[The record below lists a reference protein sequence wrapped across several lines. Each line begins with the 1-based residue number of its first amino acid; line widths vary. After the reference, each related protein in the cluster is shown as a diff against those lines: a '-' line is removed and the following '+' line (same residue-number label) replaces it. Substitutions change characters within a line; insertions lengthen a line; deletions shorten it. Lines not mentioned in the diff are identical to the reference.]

1 MLPIAM
7 RQIDAI
13 LNSNPFWGIVSFL
26 FLVIGGWW
34 KQDTVKALALF
45 LGWVVG
51 LYVIYGACWRS
62 QAVQDWRL
70 LGGSA
75 LLYTGIVFLLY
86 YGFDPHRSVSRPISG
101 EPVGRGKFIT
111 AVSHL
116 NVGASPVEMTHVPN
130 PPDWRKPTTRMRLVF
145 QDSPLLTNAIQQ
157 QITEDLSAFREY
169 LLGLE
174 IPVPD
179 EFPPI
184 GVSNVPGSAQSR
196 TWGSL
201 PTYRSGATINQG
213 WVLDRRAITEQYA
226 SFVIEEMLRRST
238 EQHPGPG
245 GTQDLIA
252 GSALSQY
259 YNWSFWDYKAENT
272 GGHWSSQLWEIRRAM
287 GKQFTDRLVGFTLR
301 SMLDN
306 PEEGADPNFDLY
318 FYRKIQVADS
328 IIDNNAEKMP
338 EITRTIERSGIN
350 VTEPKATLEFA
361 ATAVKRHDGSFV
373 VDVTVVNKAD
383 IPIGK
388 GQISLYFAPDVN
400 LVREPRGSE
409 KDASRTTLRSYRVF
423 NFESITAHETKKM
436 RLELKPISNSFSSD
450 PIIHFDYVCEGCARD
465 TYSHDLRLK
474 LKDL

>member
-1 MLPIAM
+1 M

-13 LNSNPFWGIVSFL
+13 LNSNPFWGIVSLF
-26 FLVIGGWW
+26 FLVVGGWW
-34 KQDTVKALALF
+34 KGDTVRSLALF
-45 LGWVVG
+45 LGWGMG
-51 LYVIYGACWRS
+51 LYVIYGVCWRS

-70 LGGSA
+70 LGSLA
-75 LLYTGIVFLLY
+75 LVYTGVILFLY
-86 YGFDPHRSVSRPISG
+86 YGVDPHRSVSRPISG
-101 EPVGRGKFIT
+101 EPVGRGKFVTEI
-111 AVSHL
+111 SHL
-116 NVGASPVEMTHVPN
+116 NVGASPVGATHVSN
-130 PPDWRKPTTRMRLVF
+130 PPDWHKPTTTIRLVF
-145 QDSPLLTNAIQQ
+145 QDSPLLTNTIQR

-184 GVSNVPGSAQSR
+184 GISDAPGSTQSR
-196 TWGSL
+196 TLGSL
-201 PTYRSGATINQG
+201 PTYRSRATINEG
-213 WVLDRRAITEQYA
+213 WVLDRRAMTEQYA
-226 SFVIEEMLRRST
+226 SFVMGEMLRRSG
-238 EQHPGPG
+238 EQHPGPS

-252 GSALSQY
+252 ASALSQY
-259 YNWSFWDYKAENT
+259 YNWSFWDYKAENA
-272 GGHWSSQLWEIRRAM
+272 GGYWSSQLWEIRKAM

-361 ATAVKRHDGSFV
+361 ATALKRQDGSFV
-373 VDVTVVNKAD
+373 VDVSVVNKAD
-383 IPIGK
+383 IPSGR

-400 LVREPRGSE
+400 LLREPRGSE

-423 NFESITAHETKKM
+423 SFESITARATKKI
-436 RLELKPISNSFSSD
+436 RLELKPVSNSFSND
-450 PIIHFDYVCEGCARD
+450 PIIHFDYACEVCARD
-465 TYSHDLRLK
+465 TYSHDLRFK